1 MDKDE
6 FKEEAKE
13 RVEDFKE
20 GASEWADDVKNFWN
34 IDRKALLITIGV
46 CLAIGFVAGAII
58 F

>member
-20 GASEWADDVKNFWN
+20 GATEWAGDVKNFWN
-34 IDRKALLITIGV
+34 IDKKALAITCGV
-46 CLAIGFVAGAII
+46 CFLIGFVAGAII